1 MMEFV
6 IGAVVCLVIL
16 GIIGALFGDK
26 EGAQPGAAPGEF
38 SVRVREVTEK
48 NEESGYVYP
57 AFAIQARGYIPVPH
71 DQCPVEFRLHIF
83 DGPEDDLKPVL
94 CTLEELQEEETLAFE
109 SRSDTIP
116 MPFENGLAEWTTMF
130 SIPKEILLFPAR
142 GERRVVFQFSAIS
155 PSNPPVFQYGFTDGT
170 TGMAYALGYAVRS
183 FGNLEEGYEEGEDNR
198 RAALHTTVE
207 LALHLAAVDGKL
219 GKPEAQVVRDWMKN
233 AVTNIPEEIRKEET
247 EQLRKL
253 AGSAYQRAV
262 KGETELNDI
271 VRRLNGA
278 ASTQE
283 KYDALEICM
292 DVMAADGRADPK
304 EIQELDQIAKMLRVD
319 PKTYRSLREQRLA
332 KVSDVAQVAGNLDTM
347 LGISSDMTAE
357 EVRQHLTAE
366 YRKWNSRVSHS
377 DEKIRKRASEMLL
390 LIGEARAKYVDPTDH

>member
-1 MMEFV
+1 MEFA

-16 GIIGALFGDK
+16 GIIGALFGDDK
-26 EGAQPGAAPGEF
+26 TARPGGAPGEF
-38 SVRVREVTEK
+38 SVRVREMTEK
-48 NEESGYVYP
+48 NEETGHVYP

-83 DGPEDDLKPVL
+83 DGPDDDLKPVL
-94 CTLEELQEEETLAFE
+94 CTLEELQEKETLAFE

-130 SIPKEILLFPAR
+130 SIPKEILVFPAR
-142 GERRVVFQFSAIS
+142 GDRRVVFQFTVIA
-155 PSNPPVFQYGFTDGT
+155 PSNPPVFQYGFTDGS
-170 TGMAYALGYAVRS
+170 TGMAYTLGYAVQS
-183 FGNLEEGYEEGEDNR
+183 FENPEEGYEEGEDNR

-207 LALHLAAVDGKL
+207 LALHLAAVDGQL

-233 AVTNIPEEIRKEET
+233 TVTNIPEEIRKEET
-247 EQLRKL
+247 EKLRKL
-253 AGSAYQRAV
+253 AGAAYQCAV

-271 VRRLNGA
+271 VRKLNGA

-283 KYDALEICM
+283 KYDALELCM
-292 DVMAADGRADPK
+292 DVMAADGKANPK

-319 PKTYRSLREQRLA
+319 PNTYRSLREQRLA
-332 KVSDVAQVAGNLDTM
+332 KVSDVAQVSGNLDTM
-347 LGISSDMTAE
+347 LGITSDMSPEA
-357 EVRQHLTAE
+357 VKQHLTAE

-390 LIGEARAKYVDPTDH
+390 LIGEARAKYVD